1 MPYEPPRSKGRA
13 IGSFFTYFGIWLAAQ
28 VVVTVA
34 FFIPIA
40 FSVLTDK
47 NVRAMGYDFIT
58 DYLKNEVLR
67 HVNLI
72 SILSSVLFLVAVT
85 VIFTVRQNRRDKLG
99 VVPKKN
105 LFAEVG
111 FVKAPA
117 CVCVISAGLGV
128 VLNRIVT
135 YIVDFVPWPRFFVS
149 SFDDTYGQ
157 VFGKDQSIVIVAVST
172 VVIAPITEEIVFR
185 GIACSRLR
193 SVFPHV
199 VTVIAS
205 ALIFGVSH
213 GVPIAVIYASALGV
227 VQACVFLRHGSLYP
241 VMLCLF
247 ICGLIVLCFQ
257 DIDNQEMVVG
267 VLVYTC
273 IIAVVTQI
281 MAICYFRFYFPE
293 IILPETDLKDGIIGM
308 FSVSLVLL
316 LFGFVLTPLF
326 YNAFVDPERAELRA
340 AKKSLKKMK
349 EGSGDY
355 KKTTDKITSLEKTV
369 KEKAPVFGFG
379 MGDVILMAAGGLM
392 LGTKAVVTAFFIA
405 VILGGFYGIYKKIVS
420 EDGDNAFAFG
430 PFLILGLVVTAFTN
444 GDIINLYLETM
455 IYRR

>member
-241 VMLCLF
+241 VMLCH
-247 ICGLIVLCFQ
+247 
-257 DIDNQEMVVG
+257 
-267 VLVYTC
+267 
-273 IIAVVTQI
+273 
-281 MAICYFRFYFPE
+281 
-293 IILPETDLKDGIIGM
+293 
-308 FSVSLVLL
+308 
-316 LFGFVLTPLF
+316 FGFNLAGTFFPD
-326 YNAFVDPERAELRA
+326 NCGIPPVDMFIFFACA
-340 AKKSLKKMK
+340 ALAVAGIWLVTKKKN
-349 EGSGDY
+349 EATVSGGND
-355 KKTTDKITSLEKTV
+355 ETV
-369 KEKAPVFGFG
+369 
-379 MGDVILMAAGGLM
+379 
-392 LGTKAVVTAFFIA
+392 
-405 VILGGFYGIYKKIVS
+405 
-420 EDGDNAFAFG
+420 
-430 PFLILGLVVTAFTN
+430 
-444 GDIINLYLETM
+444 
-455 IYRR
+455 